1 MDAADILLILRAQQ
15 GDREALD
22 GVLRGI
28 QAPLHRFLRTLTG
41 DASAEDALQ
50 EALFRIARK
59 LPWLQEP
66 EHFRAWAFRI
76 ASREAYRLLAR
87 RRAEV
92 PLEDAAADTF
102 AADPEVW
109 SRDELE
115 AARAAVAELSPA
127 SRAVIA
133 LHYFEE
139 LPLREVAVVL
149 EIQLGTV
156 KSRLAYGLT
165 CLRRAMKERR

>member
-1 MDAADILLILRAQQ
+1 MDAAQILLILRAQQ

-22 GVLRGI
+22 GLLRSI
-28 QAPLHRFLRTLTG
+28 QAPLHRYLRTLAG
-41 DASAEDALQ
+41 DAAADDALQ

-59 LPWLQEP
+59 LQWLQEP
-66 EHFRAWAFRI
+66 QHFRAWAFRI
-76 ASREAYRLLAR
+76 ASRETWRLLAR
-87 RRAEV
+87 HRAEV
-92 PLEDAAADTF
+92 PLDEMMTEAF
-102 AADPEVW
+102 AAEPEAW
-109 SRDELE
+109 SRDEIE

-139 LPLREVAVVL
+139 LPLREVADVL

-165 CLRRAMKERR
+165 CLRRAMKKRR